1 MKTGWKKPEKTISRS
16 FLTWLTLIVLVG
28 FIASTGFTWML
39 QTRLSNQNAEE
50 LLLYIGDHHYCGLH
64 CHRCD
69 YYRHLRLS
77 CRRCDCYRHLC

>member
-1 MKTGWKKPEKTISRS
+1 MRIQWKKPENTISRS

-50 LLLYIGDHHYCGLH
+50 LLLINITDVQKSVLEAS
-64 CHRCD
+64 D
-69 YYRHLRLS
+69 NNLLELS
-77 CRRCDCYRHLC
+77 F